1 MNKISLII
9 LLIGFAFNS
18 QNLKAQVETIPSN
31 NPEAQLKS
39 LGIILPTPSTPVAN
53 YVQAVR
59 TGNLLW

>member
-9 LLIGFAFNS
+9 LFIGFAFNS

-39 LGIILPTPSTPVAN
+39 LGIKLPTPS
-53 YVQAVR
+53 
-59 TGNLLW
+59 